1 LHRNSLEYSTLT
13 LIYVYVFKFYIDFFP
28 ESSTFRLIMKHDA
41 SFRKLRLRQLH
52 RALSGFAQARQ
63 SVRPRSGW
71 LSAIREAQ
79 GIPLRQI
86 AKTLAVTPQAV
97 QQLQV
102 SEANEAISLK
112 RLRQAADAMGCDLVY
127 ALVPRTGL
135 TDAAEDRERKKAAER
150 VLAAEH
156 TMVLEDQGAGDV
168 QRRIEEEQTLS

>member
-1 LHRNSLEYSTLT
+1 M
-13 LIYVYVFKFYIDFFP
+13 
-28 ESSTFRLIMKHDA
+28 LIMKHDA
-41 SFRKLRLRQLH
+41 QFRKLRLRQLD
-52 RALSGFAQARQ
+52 RALSVFAEARQ

-97 QQLQV
+97 QKLQI

-112 RLRQAADAMGCDLVY
+112 RLRQAAEAMGCDLVY
-127 ALVPRTGL
+127 ALLPRSGRL
-135 TDAAEDRERKKAAER
+135 TDAVEDQERQRAAER

-168 QRRIEEEQTLS
+168 QKRIEEEQAPH